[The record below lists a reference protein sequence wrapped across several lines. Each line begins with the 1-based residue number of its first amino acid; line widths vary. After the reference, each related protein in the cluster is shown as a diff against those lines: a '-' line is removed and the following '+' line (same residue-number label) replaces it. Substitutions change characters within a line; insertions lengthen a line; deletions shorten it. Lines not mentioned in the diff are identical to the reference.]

1 MSKRAETIGQRERD
15 NTMRVSMC
23 DALVAVATVSQR
35 QNIIYDDKR
44 RKTEDPSERATEN
57 EHAREEAGESHR
69 ALSYARHHVSLRP
82 SLQSPLTS
90 HSCLSTCHDYRGL

>member
-44 RKTEDPSERATEN
+44 RKTEDPSQRATEN

-69 ALSYARHHVSLRP
+69 ACHMHVITCLYGHH
-82 SLQSPLTS
+82 
-90 HSCLSTCHDYRGL
+90 YRAL